1 MTLTA
6 IPGVKVGHWTDPEG
20 RTGCTVV
27 VLPEPNVT
35 GVEVRGGAPGTR
47 ETDLLAVGSRI
58 ERVQAI
64 LLTGGSAF
72 GLAAADG
79 VMRELAV
86 DGRGH
91 QTPASRVPL
100 VPAAVVF
107 DLPLDGGGIRPG
119 PDEGAA
125 AYRAATAEPVAMG
138 LVGAGTATSA
148 AKWRGFEFK
157 VPTGIGS
164 AVAET
169 ADGGLVGALVVLNPV
184 GDVFT
189 LEGEPL
195 TGGSPVPP
203 PPALLPRPL
212 VNTTLVVVAST
223 SSFTRAALTHL
234 EIRAHDAVGAC
245 IRPSHTRYD
254 GDVVFATAC
263 GSEPG
268 DLDLAAEAAFVATG
282 RAIEAA
288 VRASCPP
295 S

>member
-6 IPGVKVGHWTDPEG
+6 IPGVRVGHWTDPEG

-35 GVEVRGGAPGTR
+35 AVEVRGGAPGTR

-58 ERVQAI
+58 DQVQAI

-72 GLAAADG
+72 GLGAADG
-79 VMRELAV
+79 VMAELLA

-91 QTPASRVPL
+91 QTPVLRVPL

-107 DLPLDGGGIRPG
+107 DVPMDGGGFRPG
-119 PDEGAA
+119 PEQGAL
-125 AYRAATAEPVAMG
+125 AYRAATSYPVEMG

-157 VPTGIGS
+157 VLTGIGS
-164 AVAET
+164 AVAST
-169 ADGGLVGALVVLNPV
+169 ADGRLVGALVVLNPV
-184 GDVFT
+184 GDVFS

-195 TGGSPVPP
+195 TGGPPVPP
-203 PPALLPRPL
+203 APALLPRPL
-212 VNTTLVVVAST
+212 VNTTLVVVAVNAA
-223 SSFTRAALTHL
+223 FTRAELSTL
-234 EIRAHDAVGAC
+234 KVRAHDAVGAC
-245 IRPSHTRYD
+245 IRPAHTRYD
-254 GDVVFATAC
+254 GDVVFVSAC
-263 GSEPG
+263 GDETG

-288 VRASCPP
+288 VRSSHP
-295 S
+295 

>member
-6 IPGVKVGHWTDPEG
+6 IPGVAVGHWTDAEL

-35 GVEVRGGAPGTR
+35 AVEVRGGAPGTR

-58 ERVQAI
+58 EQVQAI

-72 GLAAADG
+72 GLSAADG
-79 VMRELAV
+79 VMRELLA

-91 QTPASRVPL
+91 QTPVTRVPL

-107 DLPLDGGGIRPG
+107 DIPLEGNGVRPG
-119 PDEGAA
+119 PEEGAA
-125 AYRAATAEPVAMG
+125 AYRAATPDPVEMG
-138 LVGAGTATSA
+138 RVGAGAGTSS

-164 AVAET
+164 AVADT
-169 ADGGLVGALVVLNPV
+169 ADARLVGVLVVLNPV

-189 LEGEPL
+189 LEGESL
-195 TGGSPVPP
+195 TGGTPIPP
-203 PPALLPRPL
+203 SPALLPRPL
-212 VNTTLVVVAST
+212 VNTTLVVVATNSA
-223 SSFTRAALTHL
+223 FTRAELTHL
-234 EIRAHDAVGAC
+234 KIRAHDAVGAC

-254 GDVVFATAC
+254 GDVVFVSSC
-263 GSEPG
+263 GDEIG
-268 DLDLAAEAAFVATG
+268 DLDLAAEATFVATG

-288 VRASCPP
+288 VKAS
-295 S
+295 SRL

>member
-6 IPGVKVGHWTDPEG
+6 IPGIKVGHWTDFEG

-35 GVEVRGGAPGTR
+35 TVEVRGGAPGTR

-58 ERVQAI
+58 EQVQAI

-79 VMRELAV
+79 VVRELET

-91 QTPASRVPL
+91 QTPVVRVPL

-107 DLPLDGGGIRPG
+107 DLSPEGEGKRPG
-119 PDEGAA
+119 PEEGAA
-125 AYRAATAEPVAMG
+125 AYRAAVSDPVAMG
-138 LVGAGTATSA
+138 RVGAGAGTSS
-148 AKWRGFEFK
+148 AKWRGFELK
-157 VPTGIGS
+157 VPTGVGS
-164 AVAET
+164 AVT
-169 ADGGLVGALVVLNPV
+169 DTGDGHIVGALVVLNPV

-189 LEGEPL
+189 LEGESL
-195 TGGSPVPP
+195 TGGSLVPP

-212 VNTTLVVVAST
+212 VNTTLVVVATS
-223 SSFTRAALTHL
+223 SSFTRADLIHMR
-234 EIRAHDAVGAC
+234 IRAHDAIGAC

-254 GDVVFATAC
+254 GDVVFVTAC
-263 GSEPG
+263 GSTPG

-288 VRASCPP
+288 VRASGEG
-295 S
+295 

>member
-6 IPGVKVGHWTDPEG
+6 IPGVQVGHWTDPEA

-35 GVEVRGGAPGTR
+35 TVEARGGAPGTR

-58 ERVQAI
+58 DQVQAI

-91 QTPASRVPL
+91 QTPVARVPL

-119 PDEGAA
+119 PDEGAS
-125 AYRAATAEPVAMG
+125 AYRAASNAPVAMG
-138 LVGAGTATSA
+138 RVGAGAATSA
-148 AKWRGFEFK
+148 AKWRGFELR

-164 AVAET
+164 AVVDSGDEHR
-169 ADGGLVGALVVLNPV
+169 VGALVVLNPV
-184 GDVFT
+184 GDVFS
-189 LEGEPL
+189 LEGESL
-195 TGGSPVPP
+195 TGGAPVPP
-203 PPALLPRPL
+203 FPALLPRPL
-212 VNTTLVVVAST
+212 VNTTLVVVAT
-223 SSFTRAALTHL
+223 SSRFTRAELIHL
-234 EIRAHDAVGAC
+234 RIRAHDAIGAC

-254 GDVVFATAC
+254 GDVVFVSAC
-263 GSEPG
+263 GSDPG
-268 DLDLAAEAAFVATG
+268 DVDLAAEAAFVATG

-288 VRASCPP
+288 VRASVGG
-295 S
+295 

>member
-6 IPGVKVGHWTDPEG
+6 IPGVAVGHWTDAEL

-27 VLPEPNVT
+27 ILPEPNVT
-35 GVEVRGGAPGTR
+35 AVEVRGGAPGTR

-58 ERVQAI
+58 EQVQAI

-72 GLAAADG
+72 GLSAADG
-79 VMRELAV
+79 VMRELLA

-91 QTPASRVPL
+91 QTPVTRVPL

-107 DLPLDGGGIRPG
+107 DIPLDGNGVRPG
-119 PDEGAA
+119 PEEGAA
-125 AYRAATAEPVAMG
+125 AYRAATPDPVEMG
-138 LVGAGTATSA
+138 RVGAGAGTSS

-164 AVAET
+164 AVADT
-169 ADGGLVGALVVLNPV
+169 ADARLVGALVVLNPV

-189 LEGEPL
+189 LEGESL
-195 TGGSPVPP
+195 TGGTPIPP
-203 PPALLPRPL
+203 SPALLPRPL
-212 VNTTLVVVAST
+212 VNTTLVVVATNSA
-223 SSFTRAALTHL
+223 FTRAELTHL
-234 EIRAHDAVGAC
+234 KIRAHDAVGAC

-254 GDVVFATAC
+254 GDVVFVSSC
-263 GSEPG
+263 GDEIG
-268 DLDLAAEAAFVATG
+268 DLDLAAEATFVATG

-288 VRASCPP
+288 VKAS
-295 S
+295 SRL